1 MLADRCGANL
11 PDFQKALWLNMK
23 EFTGLKSQLQR
34 PQSRGPDDI
43 DLLEFCLNRKYE
55 VNNHMGVQES
65 CLEQLGGECG
75 NIGIGGCQ
83 AGSQLSNGGVHG
95 VSRPRQGCLGCREAS
110 VQRGIQR
117 SLSVHGRLHIQREQS
132 HASFRRGGVVSVYNI
147 QKSNQVIPAR
157 DHSSTTDTDHN
168 RLQHTVKCARRS
180 G

>member
-34 PQSRGPDDI
+34 PQSRGPDDT

-65 CLEQLGGECG
+65 CLEPLGGECG

-95 VSRPRQGCLGCREAS
+95 VCRPRQGCLGCREAS
-110 VQRGIQR
+110 VQRGFSVPCQCTVGFTYSASNHMR
-117 SLSVHGRLHIQREQS
+117 ASEEEGLSLFIRYRK
-132 HASFRRGGVVSVYNI
+132 AT
-147 QKSNQVIPAR
+147 KSYRPE
-157 DHSSTTDTDHN
+157 TTAAQLAPH
-168 RLQHTVKCARRS
+168 L
-180 G
+180 